1 MQTHHRHALIF
12 LLAAVAVSALA
23 VVSAAPPTRP
33 PLEKSAEKWVQDT
46 LKRMTLDEKVGQL
59 LAPSIDA
66 MITSTDSD
74 VYEKK
79 LHLVRDLKVGAIHV
93 FGGSEPTPAALLNP
107 NYGTSGSTGRKGDP
121 LSAVTLLNR
130 LQQASAIPLL
140 TTADFEGGA
149 GYILNGTTRLP
160 RAMAIAATRDAK
172 LAFKAGELAATEA
185 RAVGV
190 TVDFYPIYDVNNN
203 PRNPIINIRSF
214 GEDVGLVS
222 EMANAYMRGIQS
234 TGVLATAKHFPGHG
248 DTNVD
253 THLGLAKIDHPRE
266 HLDKVELAPFRAA
279 VDAGIEA
286 FMSAH
291 IILPALDP
299 APGIPATLSR
309 PVLTGLLRDE
319 MRFDGLIFTDSMSMY
334 AISKNFGNDRAAVMA
349 VKAGVDFVLHP
360 PDEDVAFTAIK
371 AAVESGEISREQVDR
386 SVERILRAKA
396 RLGLHRTKTVDV
408 NAVETKIGGR
418 AHEAVNAEI
427 CERAI
432 TLLKDDRN
440 QVPLKVG
447 RDANII
453 YLSVIDYPSGWREGL
468 PSRSVIPALKRRWP
482 NTTALEISDKT
493 TPSEL
498 DMVKVLV
505 RRADAVVAGVFVRI
519 ASYSGRMDLSAQAV
533 SLLESIA
540 ADQQKPFVSVIFGNP
555 YTAMALPKLP
565 AQLLTYEFTDAME
578 TAAVRA
584 IAGEIA
590 IGGKL
595 PITLPEMY
603 PFGHGLTRAAT
614 AVSPVAPAGT
624 APRPQGFD
632 SAVPAAAGQASSSP
646 VSVGRASSPPGVSR
660 PSDPGVVAP
669 VAIRSPKPA
678 YTKAAM
684 EAKITG
690 SVVVEC
696 VVLADGTVGDVR
708 VVQPL
713 DQTYGLDDQ
722 AVKAAKQWR
731 FKPGTKDGKP
741 VPVLVSL
748 EMTFS
753 LR

>member
-1 MQTHHRHALIF
+1 MFSLATGALVA
-12 LLAAVAVSALA
+12 LL
-23 VVSAAPPTRP
+23 SAAPPARP
-33 PLEKSAEKWVQDT
+33 PLDKAAEKWVQDT
-46 LKRMTLDEKVGQL
+46 LKKMTLDEKVGQL

-74 VYEKK
+74 TYEKK

-93 FGGSEPTPAALLNP
+93 FGGSEPMPAALLNP
-107 NYGTSGSTGRKGDP
+107 NYPSGGSAGRKGDP
-121 LSAVTLLNR
+121 LAAVTLLNR

-160 RAMAIAATRDAK
+160 RAMAIAATRDTK

-234 TGVLATAKHFPGHG
+234 TGALATAKHFPGHG

-266 HLDKVELAPFRAA
+266 HLDKVELPPFRAA
-279 VDAGIEA
+279 VDAGIDA
-286 FMSAH
+286 FMSTH

-299 APGIPATLSR
+299 TPGLPATLSR
-309 PVLTGLLRDE
+309 PILTDLLRGE
-319 MRFDGLIFTDSMSMY
+319 MKFDGLIFTDSMAMY
-334 AISKNFGNDRAAVMA
+334 AISKNFGNDKAAVMA

-360 PDEDVAFTAIK
+360 PDEDMAFKAIK
-371 AAVESGEISREQVDR
+371 AAVESGEISRAQVDQ
-386 SVERILRAKA
+386 SVERILRVKA
-396 RLGLHRTKTVDV
+396 RLGLHRTRTVDV
-408 NAVETKIGGR
+408 GAVETTIGGR

-440 QVPLKVG
+440 QVPLKFG
-447 RDANII
+447 RDANIV

-468 PSRSVIPALKRRWP
+468 PSRSVIPALKRKWP

-498 DMVKVLV
+498 DMVKVLA

-519 ASYSGRMDLSAQAV
+519 ASYSGRMDLSSQAV

-540 ADQQKPFVSVIFGNP
+540 ADQQKPFVTVIFGNP

-584 IAGEIA
+584 IAGEIP

-603 PFGHGLTRAAT
+603 AFGHGLTRAA
-614 AVSPVAPAGT
+614 VSP
-624 APRPQGFD
+624 
-632 SAVPAAAGQASSSP
+632 SPAAPGPPAPSAATFGAGA
-646 VSVGRASSPPGVSR
+646 AKAKE
-660 PSDPGVVAP
+660 PGVVP
-669 VAIRSPKPA
+669 PSIVKQTRPA
-678 YTKAAM
+678 FSR
-684 EAKITG
+684 EAKQAGIAGT
-690 SVVVEC
+690 VVLEC
-696 VVLADGTVGDVR
+696 VVLPDGTVGDVR
-708 VVQPL
+708 VIRSV
-713 DQTYGLDDQ
+713 DKTYGLDDQ

-731 FKPGTKDGKP
+731 FRPGTKDGKP
-741 VPVLVSL
+741 VPVLVTL
-748 EMTFS
+748 EMTFT

>member
-1 MQTHHRHALIF
+1 MQTRPRPVLFAIAVIAL
-12 LLAAVAVSALA
+12 SALTA
-23 VVSAAPPTRP
+23 LSAAPPARP
-33 PLEKSAEKWVQDT
+33 LLDKASEKWVQDT
-46 LKRMTLDEKVGQL
+46 LKKMTLDEKVGQL
-59 LAPSIDA
+59 IAPSIDA
-66 MITSTDSD
+66 VITSADSET
-74 VYEKK
+74 YEKK
-79 LHLVRDLKVGAIHV
+79 LRLVRELKVGAIHV
-93 FGGSEPTPAALLNP
+93 FGGSEPMPAALLNP
-107 NYGTSGSTGRKGDP
+107 NYPTGGSVGRKGDP
-121 LSAVTLLNR
+121 LAAATLLNR

-190 TVDFYPIYDVNNN
+190 TVDFYPVYDVNNN

-234 TGVLATAKHFPGHG
+234 TGTIATAKHFPGHG

-266 HLDKVELAPFRAA
+266 HLDKVELPPFRAA
-279 VDAGIEA
+279 VDAGIDA
-286 FMSAH
+286 FMSSH

-299 APGIPATLSR
+299 TPGIPATLSR
-309 PVLTGLLRDE
+309 PILTDLLRGE
-319 MRFDGLIFTDSMSMY
+319 LKFDGLIFTDSMSMY
-334 AISKNFGNDRAAVMA
+334 AISQNFGNDKAAVMA

-360 PDEDVAFTAIK
+360 PDEEVAFKAIK
-371 AAVESGEISREQVDR
+371 AAVESGEIGREQVDR

-396 RLGLHRTKTVDV
+396 RLGLHRNKTTDV

-432 TLLKDDRN
+432 TLVKDDRN
-440 QVPLKVG
+440 QVPLKVAK
-447 RDANII
+447 DANLI
-453 YLSVIDYPSGWREGL
+453 YLSVIDYPSGWREGI
-468 PSRSVIPALKRRWP
+468 PSRSFIPALKRRWP

-498 DMVKVLV
+498 DMVKVLAK
-505 RRADAVVAGVFVRI
+505 RADAVVAGVFVRI
-519 ASYSGRMDLSAQAV
+519 ASYSGRMDLSPQAI

-540 ADQQKPFVSVIFGNP
+540 ADQQKPFVTVIFGNP

-565 AQLLTYEFTDAME
+565 AQVLTYEFTDAME

-603 PFGHGLTRAAT
+603 PFGHGLTRAAVNPPPS
-614 AVSPVAPAGT
+614 A
-624 APRPQGFD
+624 
-632 SAVPAAAGQASSSP
+632 AVPPA
-646 VSVGRASSPPGVSR
+646 RAPDFAPHAVR
-660 PSDPGVVAP
+660 PKDPGVVP
-669 VAIRSPKPA
+669 PIVIRDRKA
-678 YTKAAM
+678 VYTRAAM

-690 SVVVEC
+690 SVQLEC
-696 VVLADGTVGDVR
+696 VVLPDGTVGDVR
-708 VVQPL
+708 VVEPL
-713 DQTYGLDDQ
+713 DQTYGLDDE
-722 AVKAAKQWR
+722 AISAAKQWR

-741 VPVLVSL
+741 VPVVVTL
-748 EMTFS
+748 EMTFT